1 MLEERN
7 VEKSELLK
15 QLRIDR
21 SDTGAPRSRARW
33 FVLVGCALLVLA
45 GGLLWFSLTRPEPP
59 TVRTAVARAASQ
71 ASSTGSVLDASGYV
85 TARRQATV
93 SAKITGK
100 VAEVLIEEGMR
111 VKEGAV
117 LARLDDTEAKAQL
130 ALAKAQLTAARSQ
143 LAEIRAQLIQVERDY
158 TRQRGL
164 ANRQLISA
172 QALDAA
178 LAQRD
183 MLRARLA
190 STEEQIR
197 VAQESVAVAQVQL
210 DNTVVRAPFSGVVV
224 AKAAQPGEMISPI
237 SAGGGFTRTGIGTIV
252 DMDSLEIQVDVNE
265 AFINRVKPDQP
276 VEAMLNAY
284 PDWKIPGEV
293 IAIIPTA
300 DRSKATVKVRIA
312 IKLRDPRIVPDMGVR
327 VAFLDPQPAQP
338 APLTSGVLVPAEA
351 VRADGAMGVV
361 FVYADGKVERR
372 SVTLGQTV
380 GGQRQ
385 VQSGLR
391 DGERVVL
398 SPPESLQDGHAV
410 KLAEQRCTMSHLV
423 EIRGLTKTY
432 VRGREKIEVLHG
444 INLDIPRGDFVALM
458 GPSGSGKTTLLNLIG
473 GLDTPTAG
481 SIMVDGQ
488 RIDQLSSGELSRWRA
503 AHVGFVFQFYNLL
516 PVLSAQRN
524 VELPLLLT
532 NLSAAQRRQHAEIA
546 LTLVGLQDRARHKP
560 KELSGGQEQRVAIA
574 RAIVSDPTLLV
585 CDEPTGDLD
594 RATADEILTLLQMLN
609 REHEKTVVMVTHD
622 PKAAEYARRQLHLDK
637 GTLANGQDEL

>member
-7 VEKSELLK
+7 VEKSALLK

-21 SDTGAPRSRARW
+21 SDTRVPRSRARW
-33 FVLVGCALLVLA
+33 FMLLGCALLVLA
-45 GGLLWFSLTRPEPP
+45 GGLLWFSLTRRELP

-111 VKEGAV
+111 VKEGDV
-117 LARLDDTEAKAQL
+117 LARLDDIEAKAQL
-130 ALAKAQLTAARSQ
+130 ALAKAQLTAARAQ
-143 LAEIRAQLIQVERDY
+143 LAEIRAQLGQAERDY

-164 ANRQLISA
+164 ADRQLIST
-172 QALDAA
+172 QALEAA
-178 LAQRD
+178 LTQRD

-197 VAQESVAVAQVQL
+197 VAQESVVVAQVQL
-210 DNTVVRAPFSGVVV
+210 DNTIVRAPFNGIVV

-284 PDWKIPGEV
+284 PAWKIPGEV

-327 VAFLDPQPAQP
+327 VAFLDPQPARP
-338 APLTSGVLVPAEA
+338 AQLTSGVLVPAEA
-351 VRADGAMGVV
+351 MRADGAMGVV

-380 GGQRQ
+380 GALQQ

-398 SPPESLQDGHAV
+398 SPPESLKDGHAV
-410 KLAEQRCTMSHLV
+410 QLAE
-423 EIRGLTKTY
+423 
-432 VRGREKIEVLHG
+432 HG
-444 INLDIPRGDFVALM
+444 AP
-458 GPSGSGKTTLLNLIG
+458 
-473 GLDTPTAG
+473 
-481 SIMVDGQ
+481 
-488 RIDQLSSGELSRWRA
+488 
-503 AHVGFVFQFYNLL
+503 
-516 PVLSAQRN
+516 
-524 VELPLLLT
+524 
-532 NLSAAQRRQHAEIA
+532 
-546 LTLVGLQDRARHKP
+546 
-560 KELSGGQEQRVAIA
+560 
-574 RAIVSDPTLLV
+574 
-585 CDEPTGDLD
+585 
-594 RATADEILTLLQMLN
+594 
-609 REHEKTVVMVTHD
+609 
-622 PKAAEYARRQLHLDK
+622 
-637 GTLANGQDEL
+637 